1 MSSSAGSIEPLPA
14 RLPSADPRTIR
25 RRPQRPFFGYFRPK
39 SAMFD
44 AIDRFV
50 AQYLPLTDE
59 ERTFFHSLLKHRK
72 VAKKTFLL
80 KEGEVCD
87 FEAFILKGCIRTY
100 YLDKEGVETIL
111 LFAVEDWWVS
121 DITSFSERK
130 PSNLFV
136 ETLEECELLTID
148 YAGKSRLF
156 EKIPA
161 FERMFRLLVQRSLG
175 VLQQRFY
182 SSISETAEQR
192 YKQFL
197 EKYPLVAQRV
207 PQHQI
212 ARYIGVSPE
221 FLSKVRSTM
230 FKKH

>member
-1 MSSSAGSIEPLPA
+1 
-14 RLPSADPRTIR
+14 
-25 RRPQRPFFGYFRPK
+25 
-39 SAMFD
+39 MFTE
-44 AIDRFV
+44 IDQFV
-50 AQYLPLTDE
+50 STFIHLTEDE
-59 ERTFFHSLLKHRK
+59 LAFFHSLLRLRK
-72 VAKKTFLL
+72 VKKKQFLL
-80 KEGEVCD
+80 QEGEICD
-87 FEAFILKGCIRTY
+87 FEGFILKGCIKTY

-130 PSNLFV
+130 PSNLFI
-136 ETLEECELLTID
+136 ETLEDSELLTMD
-148 YAGKSRLF
+148 FAGKSRLF

-182 SSISETAEQR
+182 ASVSQTAEER

-207 PQHQI
+207 PQRQI

-221 FLSKVRSTM
+221 FLSKVRGTM

>member
-1 MSSSAGSIEPLPA
+1 
-14 RLPSADPRTIR
+14 
-25 RRPQRPFFGYFRPK
+25 
-39 SAMFD
+39 MFET
-44 AIDRFV
+44 IDRFI
-50 AQYLPLTDE
+50 AKYITLNDE
-59 ERTFFHSLLKHRK
+59 ERNFFHSLLRTRK
-72 VAKKTFLL
+72 VKKKNFLL
-80 KEGEVCD
+80 QEGEICD
-87 FEAFILKGCIRTY
+87 FEAFIIKGCIRSY

-111 LFAVEDWWVS
+111 LFAVEEWWVS
-121 DITSFSERK
+121 DITSFADRK
-130 PSNLFV
+130 PSNLFI
-136 ETLEECELLTID
+136 ETIEDSELLILD
-148 YAGKSRLF
+148 FAGKNTLL

-161 FERMFRLLVQRSLG
+161 FEHMYRILVQRSLG

-182 SSISETAEQR
+182 STISETAEER

-221 FLSKVRSTM
+221 FLSKVRSGL

>member
-1 MSSSAGSIEPLPA
+1 MYAV
-14 RLPSADPRTIR
+14 
-25 RRPQRPFFGYFRPK
+25 
-39 SAMFD
+39 
-44 AIDRFV
+44 IDRFV
-50 AQYLPLTDE
+50 AKYISLSAE
-59 ERTFFHSLLKHRK
+59 ELEFFHSLLKYRK
-72 VAKKTFLL
+72 VKKKTFLL

-87 FEAFILKGCIRTY
+87 FEAFIIKGCIRTY

-121 DITSFSERK
+121 DISSFSEQK
-130 PSNLFV
+130 PSQLFI
-136 ETLEECELLTID
+136 ETLEDSELLSID
-148 YAGKSRLF
+148 YRGKTLLF
-156 EKIPA
+156 EKVPA

-182 SSISETAEQR
+182 SSVSETAEER
-192 YKQFL
+192 YVQFL

-207 PQHQI
+207 AQHQI

-221 FLSKVRSTM
+221 FLSKVRSAM

>member
-1 MSSSAGSIEPLPA
+1 
-14 RLPSADPRTIR
+14 
-25 RRPQRPFFGYFRPK
+25 
-39 SAMFD
+39 MFD

-50 AQYLPLTDE
+50 AKYVTLSEGELA
-59 ERTFFHSLLKHRK
+59 FFHSLLRVRK
-72 VAKKTFLL
+72 VKKKNFLL
-80 KEGEVCD
+80 QEGEVCD
-87 FEAFILKGCIRTY
+87 FEAFILKGCIRSY
-100 YLDKEGVETIL
+100 YLDKAGVETIL

-121 DITSFSERK
+121 DITSFADRK
-130 PSNLFV
+130 PSNIFI
-136 ETLEECELLTID
+136 ETLEDSELLTID
-148 YAGKSRLF
+148 FAGKTRLL
-156 EKIPA
+156 ERIPA
-161 FERMFRLLVQRSLG
+161 FERMYRLLVQRSLG

-182 SSISETAEQR
+182 STISETVEER

-221 FLSKVRSTM
+221 FLSKVRSGL

>member
-1 MSSSAGSIEPLPA
+1 
-14 RLPSADPRTIR
+14 
-25 RRPQRPFFGYFRPK
+25 
-39 SAMFD
+39 MFE

-50 AQYLPLTDE
+50 AKYVTLSE
-59 ERTFFHSLLKHRK
+59 EELEFLHSLLRVRK
-72 VAKKTFLL
+72 VKKKTFLL
-80 KEGEVCD
+80 QEGEVCD
-87 FEAFILKGCIRTY
+87 FEAFIVKGLIRSY

-121 DITSFSERK
+121 DITSFADRK
-130 PSNLFV
+130 PSNIFI
-136 ETLEECELLTID
+136 ETLEDSELLVLD
-148 YAGKSRLF
+148 FAGKTRLL
-156 EKIPA
+156 ERIPV
-161 FERMFRLLVQRSLG
+161 FERMYRLLVQRSLG

-182 SSISETAEQR
+182 STLSETAEER

-221 FLSKVRSTM
+221 FLSKVRSGL

>member
-1 MSSSAGSIEPLPA
+1 
-14 RLPSADPRTIR
+14 
-25 RRPQRPFFGYFRPK
+25 
-39 SAMFD
+39 MFTE
-44 AIDRFV
+44 IDQFV
-50 AQYLPLTDE
+50 STFIHLTEDE
-59 ERTFFHSLLKHRK
+59 LAFFHSLLRLRK
-72 VAKKTFLL
+72 VKKKQFLL
-80 KEGEVCD
+80 QEGEICD
-87 FEAFILKGCIRTY
+87 FEGFILKGCIKTY

-121 DITSFSERK
+121 DITSFAERK
-130 PSNLFV
+130 PSNLFI
-136 ETLEECELLTID
+136 ETLEDSELLTMD
-148 YAGKSRLF
+148 FAGKSRLF

-182 SSISETAEQR
+182 ASVSQTAEER

-207 PQHQI
+207 PQRQI

-221 FLSKVRSTM
+221 FLSKVRGTM